1 MARRL
6 RPAPPRNLLEVASD
20 LAAGGGVPDVHRI
33 AQVEVLR
40 QFSQLVGVVIHVA
53 VRGNLCGASVA
64 TPVVGHH
71 PVAVMRVPVVGR
83 QSNVTSLLPLANA
96 SINAGSQ
103 LSRLPR
109 KCCRRTRTG
118 VPVPVSR
125 QA

>member
-1 MARRL
+1 MARRPW
-6 RPAPPRNLLEVASD
+6 PAPPRNLLEVASD
-20 LAAGGGVPDVHRI
+20 LAAARGVPDVHRI

-40 QFSQLVGVVIHVA
+40 QLSQLVGVVIHVA

-71 PVAVMRVPVVGR
+71 PVAVMHEEEQLRVPVVGR

-96 SINAGSQ
+96 SISAGSQ

-109 KCCRRTRTG
+109 KCCR
-118 VPVPVSR
+118 
-125 QA
+125 